1 MLTLEEIKSRIEPI
15 ARQYRLNAVYLFG
28 SYARNE
34 ATEESDVDLL
44 IDRKD
49 SSVHSLFDMGDLHTA
64 LQEALG
70 VEIDIVT
77 TQTLEQEST
86 KQRTPM
92 LIENVYSERRQ
103 IFSLSENN

>member
-1 MLTLEEIKSRIEPI
+1 MLTIEEIKSRIEPI

-34 ATEESDVDLL
+34 ATEKSDIDLL
-44 IDRKD
+44 IDRND
-49 SSVHSLFDMGDLHTA
+49 SSVRSLFDMSNLYTDIQDA
-64 LQEALG
+64 LD

-86 KQRTPM
+86 KRRSPM
-92 LIENVYSERRQ
+92 LVENVYSERIQ

>member
-1 MLTLEEIKSRIEPI
+1 MLTIDEIKARINPI

-34 ATEESDVDLL
+34 ATEESDIDLL
-44 IDRKD
+44 IDRED
-49 SSVHSLFDMGDLHTA
+49 SSVHSLFDMGDLYTA

-92 LIENVYSERRQ
+92 LIENIYSERIQ
-103 IFSLSENN
+103 IFTRSDNN

>member
-1 MLTLEEIKSRIEPI
+1 MLTIEEIQSRITPI
-15 ARQYRLNAVYLFG
+15 ARQYRLKAVYLFG

-49 SSVHSLFDMGDLHTA
+49 SFVHSLFDVGCLYTDI
-64 LQEALG
+64 QDALG

-86 KQRTPM
+86 QQRTPM
-92 LIENVYSERRQ
+92 LIENIYSERIQ
-103 IFSLSENN
+103 IFSFSENN

>member
-1 MLTLEEIKSRIEPI
+1 MLTVEEIKSRIEPI

-28 SYARNE
+28 SYARGE
-34 ATEESDVDLL
+34 ATEESDIDLL

-49 SSVHSLFDMGDLHTA
+49 SSVHSLFDMGDLYTV

-86 KQRTPM
+86 KQRSPM
-92 LIENVYSERRQ
+92 LIDNLYSERIQ
-103 IFSLSENN
+103 IYSCSDNN

>member
-1 MLTLEEIKSRIEPI
+1 MLMVEEIKSRIEPI

-44 IDRKD
+44 IDRKN
-49 SSVHSLFDMGDLHTA
+49 SSVQSLFDMGSLYDDLKN
-64 LQEALG
+64 ALG

-92 LIENVYSERRQ
+92 LIENVYSERIQ
-103 IFSLSENN
+103 IFTLSDNN